1 MDAAAWF
8 PRLAG
13 GRACGKNRGAYP
25 VETMPQR
32 LLLSLVLAAGLPL
45 AATAQEF
52 CAGRLRAENFQST
65 RSGGPAPKAL
75 YSVTLRNLRNEVL
88 NVTVQFTGNAVDR
101 TSPAPRPVPS
111 FGTVQVALGSQ
122 AMNGG
127 VRPLLAQELAD
138 STRIGCR

>member
-1 MDAAAWF
+1 
-8 PRLAG
+8 
-13 GRACGKNRGAYP
+13 
-25 VETMPQR
+25 MPQR
-32 LLLSLVLAAGLPL
+32 LLPSLVLL
-45 AATAQEF
+45 AALGAPLGGPVAAQEF

-101 TSPAPRPVPS
+101 PSPTPRPVPS

-127 VRPLLAQELAD
+127 MRPLLAQELMD